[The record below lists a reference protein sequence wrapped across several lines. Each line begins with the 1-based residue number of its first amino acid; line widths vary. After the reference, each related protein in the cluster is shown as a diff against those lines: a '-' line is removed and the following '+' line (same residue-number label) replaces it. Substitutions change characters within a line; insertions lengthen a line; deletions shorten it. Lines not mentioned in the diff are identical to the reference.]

1 MNSDNR
7 MIMKK
12 IILPIV
18 SLFVFQ
24 CMFSQ
29 QIDQSVKTMIESAST
44 MIKSDPNGATLAFN
58 QLLKGKNK
66 KNTAILVEIGRAY
79 LNADDLTNA
88 ELYVKKAKGVDNKK
102 ASVYLLSGD
111 IYLKKADASNASSE
125 YSQAIYFDENCT
137 EAYLKYAEVYK
148 GVNPQLSIDM
158 LEKLKVKTPEDTR
171 VDKLMGDIYYSMGKY
186 RQAIDRYNVYMQNA
200 DAAEADY
207 AKYATLLYLDKDYT
221 KSQEVVQKGL
231 ASFPKNHVLNRLSMY
246 NFDEMKKY
254 DEGIEAAKK
263 FFSNSVDNDYV
274 YLDYVYYG
282 RLLAS
287 VKKYDEAIAE
297 FDKAIK
303 LEETPAEILKEI
315 SDAYEKKHDYD
326 NAISYYEKY
335 LDKASKKD
343 DATEL
348 FLFGRLNYYA
358 VSDSAYQAKQSVYL
372 DNADKTFAKVAE
384 TAPDSYLG
392 NFWRA
397 RTNSLKDPETTS
409 GLAKP
414 YYEAALNILL
424 NSSSTAKSQII
435 ECESYLGYYYFV
447 KGDNEQSKKY
457 WNKILEIDPQ
467 NGTALKALK
476 GIK

>member
-1 MNSDNR
+1 MSTNT
-7 MIMKK
+7 
-12 IILPIV
+12 
-18 SLFVFQ
+18 
-24 CMFSQ
+24 FS
-29 QIDQSVKTMIESAST
+29 
-44 MIKSDPNGATLAFN
+44 F
-58 QLLKGKNK
+58 
-66 KNTAILVEIGRAY
+66 
-79 LNADDLTNA
+79 TN
-88 ELYVKKAKGVDNKK
+88 
-102 ASVYLLSGD
+102 
-111 IYLKKADASNASSE
+111 I
-125 YSQAIYFDENCT
+125 
-137 EAYLKYAEVYK
+137 
-148 GVNPQLSIDM
+148 
-158 LEKLKVKTPEDTR
+158 
-171 VDKLMGDIYYSMGKY
+171 
-186 RQAIDRYNVYMQNA
+186 
-200 DAAEADY
+200 
-207 AKYATLLYLDKDYT
+207 
-221 KSQEVVQKGL
+221 KGL
-231 ASFPKNHVLNRLSMY
+231 FFFKNV
-246 NFDEMKKY
+246 DIAPVWY
-254 DEGIEAAKK
+254 DA
-263 FFSNSVDNDYV
+263 
-274 YLDYVYYG
+274 
-282 RLLAS
+282 
-287 VKKYDEAIAE
+287 
-297 FDKAIK
+297 
-303 LEETPAEILKEI
+303 
-315 SDAYEKKHDYD
+315 
-326 NAISYYEKY
+326 YEKY

-358 VSDSAYQAKQSVYL
+358 ASDSAYQAKQSVYL